1 MADNSVTLDEIKQ
14 MMRQPAQPAMTAP
27 AVTLDELKRAGI
39 SQQSALNVPLPP
51 SPYAT
56 QGLGGPG
63 LNMGAPLSTAGRFL
77 QGVGRGASLGL
88 SDFPAAGALMATRA
102 MTGGAPM
109 SFPEAIREVRQQQ
122 QAASQAG
129 PAYTVG
135 SLTGGLTTGAGLG
148 IGKTVLG
155 TTGRMGGMGLV
166 SGALP
171 ESPEQLV
178 SPVGAAV
185 GGIAGAAGGALTGGL
200 SAAGA
205 RAEPLVR
212 GQYLANQQEAVA
224 RYTALALKQ
233 DPKLIQKARDQLI
246 ANARNDMRI
255 GPRRPAAEAL
265 AELSTK
271 IDEIATLTDDQ
282 ILTRIGTPKS
292 PGIPG
297 LKINSDVF
305 NNIRIRNQ
313 RIAQIDAIPQKTT
326 EELFNS
332 LKSEAKREVSRAREV
347 ATAALPGM
355 TLGSLAGTTMALM
368 QGQPQNI
375 PAYAMMMA
383 GAGGAYGAR
392 EAMGQAGKELS
403 IAALARFPGL
413 AFAPAATTAGLTGA
427 LTPELAELISQ
438 QPANYNMLLGPR

>member
-14 MMRQPAQPAMTAP
+14 IMRPGAQPTMTAP
-27 AVTLDELKRAGI
+27 AVTLDELKNIGLPQRAM
-39 SQQSALNVPLPP
+39 PP
-51 SPYAT
+51 SPYRT

-63 LNMGAPLSTAGRFL
+63 INPEQLMSTAGRFL
-77 QGVGRGASLGL
+77 QGVGRGASMGL
-88 SDFPAAGALMATRA
+88 TDFPAAAALMATRS

-109 SFPEAIREVRQQQ
+109 SFPDALREVKLQQQ
-122 QAASQAG
+122 QASQAG

-135 SLTGGLTTGAGLG
+135 SLTGGLATGGALG
-148 IGKTVLG
+148 IGKTLLG
-155 TTGRMGGMGLV
+155 TTARGATMGAI

-171 ESPEQLV
+171 ETPSEFI
-178 SPVGAAV
+178 SPVGAAI
-185 GGIAGAAGGALTGGL
+185 GTIAGAAGGALTGGL

-224 RYTALALKQ
+224 RYTTLALKQ
-233 DPKLIQKARDQLI
+233 DPNLIQKARDQLI

-255 GPRRPAAEAL
+255 GPKRPAAEAL
-265 AELSTK
+265 AELRTK

-313 RIAQIDAIPQKTT
+313 RIEQIDAIPQKTT
-326 EELFNS
+326 EELFKS
-332 LKSEAKREVSRAREV
+332 LKGEAKREVSRAREV
-347 ATAALPGM
+347 TTAALPGM
-355 TLGSLAGTTMALM
+355 ALGSLAGTTMALM

-392 EAMGQAGKELS
+392 EALGQAARDVG
-403 IAALARFPGL
+403 IATLARFPGL
-413 AFAPAATTAGLTGA
+413 ANIPAGTSAALTGG
-427 LTPELAELISQ
+427 LASM
-438 QPANYNMLLGPR
+438 ANLPPYDYRMLLGQ